1 MQKLEQKHASPGY
14 QANDIEARKL
24 VMIAAI
30 VFGCLVFVG
39 VVAYWLTGWYGQST
53 HGATRGATPV
63 SVAAPDP
70 HLQPNPRPDLLK
82 HRAAKQALLTGYGWV
97 DRNKGTVRIPI
108 DRAMELTVQRA
119 DDAQGGGS

>member
-1 MQKLEQKHASPGY
+1 MPKPEQDHASPGY

-24 VMIAAI
+24 VWIAAI

-63 SVAAPDP
+63 SVAAPEP
-70 HLQPNPRPDLLK
+70 HLQANPQPDLLK
-82 HRAAKQALLTGYGWV
+82 HRAAKRALLTGYGWV
-97 DRNKGTVRIPI
+97 DRNKETVRIPI

-119 DDAQGGGS
+119 GAQGGGS